1 MNRRMVGYLL
11 GTILLIEAVLLIVP
25 MLTALIYGESV
36 LPFVFTILLLL
47 LFAFP
52 AKLLKPKD
60 KRIYAKEGFVCVGAA
75 WLLMSAF
82 GALPFVFSGA
92 IPNYINALFETVSGF
107 TTTGSTILTEIES
120 LPKGILFWRSFTHW
134 IGGMGVLVFMMA
146 ILPSVGGQAIH
157 LLRAETTGPTKGK
170 LVPKLRNT
178 AMILYGLYFALTV
191 LQAILLL
198 IAKMPLYD
206 AITTALATAGT
217 GGFSVRNSSFADYNA
232 ACQWITAVFMLIF
245 GVNFNM
251 YFLLLMRRLKTV
263 FRNAELRVYL
273 LIAGISTALIAA
285 NTFRL
290 FSNAEECL
298 RAAFFQVTT
307 IMSTS
312 GFATT
317 NYDLW
322 PDLSKTILVVLM
334 VIGGCAGSTAGG
346 LKVSRVMLVIKN
358 MAREVRRIIRPRS
371 VNVVKQDGEAI
382 PLDTL
387 HHVSNYISIYVFII
401 IVTTLLLSIDGF
413 GLETNLTA
421 TLACVNNIGPGLS
434 MVGPV
439 GNFAAYSW
447 FSKLLLTLDML
458 IGRLEILPMLIFFSP
473 AVWNLRN
480 LRKRKEENVDALN

>member
-1 MNRRMVGYLL
+1 MVGYLL
-11 GTILLIEAVLLIVP
+11 GTILLIEAALLIVP

-47 LFAFP
+47 AFALP
-52 AKLLKPKD
+52 AKLLRPKD
-60 KRIYAKEGFVCVGAA
+60 KRIYAKEGFVIVGGA

-82 GALPFVFSGA
+82 GALPFIFSA
-92 IPNYINALFETVSGF
+92 TIPNYIDALFETVSGF

-170 LVPKLRNT
+170 LVPKMRNT

-191 LQAILLL
+191 LQAILLV

-217 GGFSVRNSSFADYNA
+217 GGFSVRNGSLADYNA

-245 GVNFNM
+245 GVNFNI
-251 YFLLLMRRLKTV
+251 YFLLLVRKLKSA

-273 LIAGISTALIAA
+273 LIAGAATALIAV
-285 NTFRL
+285 NTYHL
-290 FSNAEECL
+290 FSNVEECL
-298 RAAFFQVTT
+298 RTSFFQVTT
-307 IMSTS
+307 IMSTT

-317 NYDLW
+317 NYDLFW

-334 VIGGCAGSTAGG
+334 IIGGCAGSTAGG

-358 MAREVRRIIRPRS
+358 MAREVKRIVRPRS
-371 VNVVKQDGEAI
+371 VNVVKQDGEAV

-387 HHVSNYISIYVFII
+387 HHVSNYITIYVFII
-401 IVTTLLLSIDGF
+401 IITTLLLSIDGH

-421 TLACVNNIGPGLS
+421 TLACVNNIGPGLAK
-434 MVGPV
+434 VGPAE
-439 GNFAAYSW
+439 NFAFYSY
-447 FSKLLLTLDML
+447 FSKLLLTMDML

-473 AVWNLRN
+473 AVWNLRG
-480 LRKRKEENVDALN
+480 LRKRKEENVDVLQ